1 VTVTLEVDPGEL
13 HALGA
18 QFTALG
24 DDLQDA
30 VGPLTPGP
38 DNQPSSAATTELA
51 ASVDHLTRVAGF
63 RLEGYGENFGRAAD
77 AYEKSDEDTAQRL
90 EPR

>member
-1 VTVTLEVDPGEL
+1 MTLEVDPAEL
-13 HALGA
+13 RALGV

-24 DDLQDA
+24 DGLQDA
-30 VGPLTPGP
+30 VSPLTPGP

-63 RLEGYGENFGRAAD
+63 RLGGYGENFGRAAT
-77 AYEKSDEDTAQRL
+77 AYEQSDAASAQRL
-90 EPR
+90 GPR